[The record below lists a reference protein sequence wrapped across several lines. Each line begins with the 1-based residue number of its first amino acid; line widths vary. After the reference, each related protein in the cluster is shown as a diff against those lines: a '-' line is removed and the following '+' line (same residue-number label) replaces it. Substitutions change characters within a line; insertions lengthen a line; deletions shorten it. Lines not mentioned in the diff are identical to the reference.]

1 MINMNCRIYDHQG
14 ELITV
19 PVFQLLQWKHAI
31 GLEMKG
37 LKMSR
42 GSVTAHVRK
51 RLSAPRSYKRAD
63 LHKHLCDSLDSI
75 NEQIDSSSTLKMEN
89 QNEK

>member
-1 MINMNCRIYDHQG
+1 MIGMNVRIYDFKN
-14 ELITV
+14 ELVTV
-19 PVFQLLQWKHAI
+19 PLFQLLQWKHAI

-51 RLSAPRSYKRAD
+51 RLSAPRSYKRED
-63 LHKHLCDSLDSI
+63 IHKHLVDSLDSI
-75 NEQIDSSSTLKMEN
+75 QKQMKETA
-89 QNEK
+89 

>member
-1 MINMNCRIYDHQG
+1 MIGIDVQIYDYQG

-19 PVFQLLQWKHAI
+19 PRFQLLQWKHAI
-31 GLEMKG
+31 SLEMKG

-51 RLSAPRSYKRAD
+51 RLSAPRSYKREEI
-63 LHKHLCDSLDSI
+63 HKHITDSLDSI
-75 NEQIDSSSTLKMEN
+75 EKQIKEATT
-89 QNEK
+89 